1 MTTNEKVIEKLKMV
15 EDPELGIDIW
25 TLGLIY
31 DINIENKKRIK
42 ILMTF
47 TSPLCPVGDE
57 LVKKVENI
65 LKKQGWKEVKV
76 EVTFTPPWQPKA
88 ELREALGI

>member
-1 MTTNEKVIEKLKMV
+1 MTKKKIIEIMETIK
-15 EDPELGIDIW
+15 DPELGIDIW

-31 DINIENKKRIK
+31 DISIESKKRIK

-47 TSPLCPVGDE
+47 TSPYCPVGDE
-57 LVKKVENI
+57 LVKNV
-65 LKKQGWKEVKV
+65 KESLQTANFKEIKV
-76 EVTFTPPWQPKA
+76 EVTFNPPWQPKV